1 MWFARCS
8 GVLAFATAI
17 ALTLSSSGCSKGDKK
32 NDLQAKAKDGKKDG
46 DNGEAKHDAW
56 WCAVHG
62 VPEDECSQCLPEAK
76 VKTKFKDKG
85 DWCELHDRAKSQCF
99 ICDASKYKTF
109 EDKYVA
115 RYGKSPERPPEEEF
129 KR

>member
-1 MWFARCS
+1 MIRTFSKIAALVALAL
-8 GVLAFATAI
+8 VLGCGNRTKTAI
-17 ALTLSSSGCSKGDKK
+17 AKT
-32 NDLQAKAKDGKKDG
+32 AP
-46 DNGEAKHDAW
+46 ETKHDAW
-56 WCAVHG
+56 WCAEHG
-62 VPEDECSQCLPEAK
+62 VPEHECSQCLPEAK
-76 VKTKFKDKG
+76 IKTMFKDKG

-115 RYGKSPERPPEEEF
+115 RYGKAPERPPEEEF